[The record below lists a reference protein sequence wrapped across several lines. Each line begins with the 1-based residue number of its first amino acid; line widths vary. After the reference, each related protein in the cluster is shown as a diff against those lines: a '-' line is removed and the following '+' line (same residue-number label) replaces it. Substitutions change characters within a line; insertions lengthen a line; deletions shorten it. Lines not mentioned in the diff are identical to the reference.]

1 MKTNNQIRKL
11 LHPDWHLLPF
21 GEKKKEV
28 EFIKKS
34 IANSKNKQRYGK
46 V

>member
-1 MKTNNQIRKL
+1 MKTNNQIRIL
-11 LHPDWHLLPF
+11 LHPDWYLLPF

-34 IANSKNKQRYGK
+34 IENSKTKRL
-46 V
+46 